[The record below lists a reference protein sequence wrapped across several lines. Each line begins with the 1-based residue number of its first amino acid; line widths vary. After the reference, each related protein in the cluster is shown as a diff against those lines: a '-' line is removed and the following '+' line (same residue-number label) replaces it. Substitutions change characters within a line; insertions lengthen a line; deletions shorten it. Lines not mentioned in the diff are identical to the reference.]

1 MTDTTNTN
9 TNTNTD
15 AAHAAA
21 LAMRNAAA
29 ALARRL
35 PLYYGSGES
44 ADEDL
49 AQAIEDLPLP
59 VDTTDWRT
67 EAEWLRAEVARLSPT
82 EDEIR
87 YTADQDWAGLS
98 GATAWH
104 LAERHGEGWAGIG
117 AMMEAWRDAEVQRIT
132 AGLAADLARA
142 QEQAQAERDKLVLQ
156 KERGDR
162 ALKALTEIDRLLGHD
177 DADDGLRGI
186 IDAVLEGDRLPV
198 YAELEQM
205 TAERDAA
212 LADLAALRQASGNLV
227 NDIDGLI
234 SESEGVAGL
243 HLNGDVADWGVLV
256 PGGRFERLSALD
268 DVRALAAKGD

>member
-9 TNTNTD
+9 TNT
-15 AAHAAA
+15 AHAAA
-21 LAMRNAAA
+21 LAVRNAAA

-35 PLYYGSGES
+35 PLYYGSGEP

-67 EAEWLRAEVARLSPT
+67 EAERLKAEVARLSPT

-87 YTADQDWAGLS
+87 YTADQDWTGLS

-142 QEQAQAERDKLVLQ
+142 QEQAQAERDKLVRREEVAELH
-156 KERGDR
+156 KKIDFTAWYLVIISKLLGSPVP
-162 ALKALTEIDRLLGHD
+162 LEIDDIAVRLNML
-177 DADDGLRGI
+177 I
-186 IDAVLEGDRLPV
+186 I
-198 YAELEQM
+198 
-205 TAERDAA
+205 ERN
-212 LADLAALRQASGNLV
+212 QAR
-227 NDIDGLI
+227 
-234 SESEGVAGL
+234 AG
-243 HLNGDVADWGVLV
+243 
-256 PGGRFERLSALD
+256 
-268 DVRALAAKGD
+268 LAAKQEEFGALASEYNRLAYERNQIAADYNALFLAGRRA

>member
-9 TNTNTD
+9 TNT
-15 AAHAAA
+15 AHAAA

-29 ALARRL
+29 ALARRR
-35 PLYYGSGES
+35 PLYDGASGES

-87 YTADQDWAGLS
+87 YTADQDWTGLS

-142 QEQAQAERDKLVLQ
+142 QEQAQAERDKLVRREEVAGVVGELH
-156 KERGDR
+156 KKIDFTEWHLVIISKMLGSPVP
-162 ALKALTEIDRLLGHD
+162 LEIDDIAVRLNML
-177 DADDGLRGI
+177 I
-186 IDAVLEGDRLPV
+186 I
-198 YAELEQM
+198 
-205 TAERDAA
+205 ERN
-212 LADLAALRQASGNLV
+212 QAR
-227 NDIDGLI
+227 
-234 SESEGVAGL
+234 AG
-243 HLNGDVADWGVLV
+243 
-256 PGGRFERLSALD
+256 
-268 DVRALAAKGD
+268 LAAKQEEFGALASEYNRLAYERNQIAADYNALFLAGRRA